1 MNVECEND
9 SVMKKDKNNRTK
21 LLNVRLT
28 PEEFQQ
34 LLRKVQ
40 RTTCRK
46 TSEYARKILLSE
58 PVVFNHRNQSFDET
72 MVELTRLRRELTAA
86 GNNLNQAVKRLHALS
101 QIADFRSWLDAYEND
116 KNQFVELVKEINTY
130 ISKASKIWLRS

>member
-1 MNVECEND
+1 MSKCENE
-9 SVMKKDKNNRTK
+9 SVMKKDKNNRIK

-46 TSEYARKILLSE
+46 TSEYARKVLLSE
-58 PVVFNHRNQSFDET
+58 PVIVNHRNRSFDEV
-72 MVELTRLRRELTAA
+72 MVELTRLRSELSKA
-86 GNNLNQAVKRLHALS
+86 GSNLNQAVKRLHALS
-101 QIADFRSWLDAYEND
+101 QIADFRCWLEAYEGD
-116 KNQFVELVKEINTY
+116 KNRLIEMVNEINIY
-130 ISKASKIWLRS
+130 ISKASKIWLQS

>member
-1 MNVECEND
+1 MSKCENA
-9 SVMKKDKNNRTK
+9 SVMKKDKDNRTK
-21 LLNVRLT
+21 MLNVRLT

-58 PVVFNHRNQSFDET
+58 PVVINHRNQSFDET

-101 QIADFRSWLDAYEND
+101 QIADFRSWLDTYEND
-116 KNQFVELVKEINTY
+116 KNQFFELVKEINIY
-130 ISKASKIWLRS
+130 IGKAAKIWLRS

>member
-1 MNVECEND
+1 MNE
-9 SVMKKDKNNRTK
+9 DKHNRTK
-21 LLNVRLT
+21 WLHVRLT

-34 LLRKVQ
+34 LLRKIQ

-58 PVVFNHRNQSFDET
+58 PIVVNHRNQSLDET
-72 MVELTRLRRELTAA
+72 MIELTRLRRELTAA

-116 KNQFVELVKEINTY
+116 KNQFLELVKEINIY

>member
-1 MNVECEND
+1 MNE
-9 SVMKKDKNNRTK
+9 DKHNRTK
-21 LLNVRLT
+21 WLHVRLT
-28 PEEFQQ
+28 PDEFQQ

-46 TSEYARKILLSE
+46 TSEYARKVLLSE
-58 PVVFNHRNQSFDET
+58 PVVINHRNQSFDET

-116 KNQFVELVKEINTY
+116 KNQFIELVKEINNY

>member
-1 MNVECEND
+1 MSKREND

-21 LLNVRLT
+21 MLNVRLT

-58 PVVFNHRNQSFDET
+58 PVVINHRNQSFDET

-116 KNQFVELVKEINTY
+116 KNQFIELVKEINIY
-130 ISKASKIWLRS
+130 ISKASKIWLQS

>member
-1 MNVECEND
+1 MSKCENA
-9 SVMKKDKNNRTK
+9 SVMKKDKDNRTK
-21 LLNVRLT
+21 MLNVRLT
-28 PEEFQQ
+28 PEEFQV

-58 PVVFNHRNQSFDET
+58 PVVINHRNQSFDET

-116 KNQFVELVKEINTY
+116 KNQFIELVKEINIY
-130 ISKASKIWLRS
+130 ISKASKIWLQS

>member
-1 MNVECEND
+1 
-9 SVMKKDKNNRTK
+9 MKKDKNNRTK
-21 LLNVRLT
+21 MLNVRLT
-28 PEEFQQ
+28 PKEFQQ

-58 PVVFNHRNQSFDET
+58 PIVINHRNQSFDET

-116 KNQFVELVKEINTY
+116 KNQFVELAEEINIY
-130 ISKASKIWLRS
+130 IGKAAKIWLRS

>member
-1 MNVECEND
+1 MSKCENAR
-9 SVMKKDKNNRTK
+9 VMNKDKDNRTK
-21 LLNVRLT
+21 MLNVRLT
-28 PEEFQQ
+28 PEEFQL

-58 PVVFNHRNQSFDET
+58 PVVINHRNQSFDET

-116 KNQFVELVKEINTY
+116 KNQFVELVKEINIY
-130 ISKASKIWLRS
+130 IGKAAKIWLRS

>member
-1 MNVECEND
+1 MSKCENA
-9 SVMKKDKNNRTK
+9 SVMKKDKDNRTK
-21 LLNVRLT
+21 MLNVRLT
-28 PEEFQQ
+28 PEEFQL

-40 RTTCRK
+40 RTTSRK

-58 PVVFNHRNQSFDET
+58 PVLINHRNQSFDET
-72 MVELTRLRRELTAA
+72 MVELARLRRELTAS

-116 KNQFVELVKEINTY
+116 KNQFIELVKEINIY